1 MIRPYRLRHALL
13 AFFAA
18 VLCLWLTDGARAD
31 TIVLKNGRRIV
42 GSNITREN
50 GKVSCETSAGIV
62 TVPES
67 IVATIEKDGAGGV
80 SSMNP
85 AAANLPMG
93 PPPGAAPAADA
104 LAGSVIHDGAID
116 LDALARLDAKAAAG
130 GSDAVASAV
139 AGESLASRFAY
150 DHGDL
155 NAALDHAQRA
165 VALAPEQVP
174 LLLDVAYVHL
184 RRAEYTAALDALDP
198 ARRLAPDSADV
209 AKLTGWANYGL
220 NRLAAA
226 ISEWKHA
233 QELHHDD
240 DLAQALQK
248 AEHELEVEGD
258 FREGDSAHFVLR
270 YYGGATPELA
280 RGILQEL
287 ESDFDEIS
295 RLLNDTPAEPIS
307 VILYTNEA
315 FKDITRA
322 PGWVGALND
331 GRIRVPVQGLNFV
344 TPDLAH
350 ELKHELTHS
359 FINAK
364 THGNCPVWLQE
375 GMAQWVEGR
384 RSGDA
389 APALL
394 ALYNHQA
401 DPSLAILEGSWMK
414 LPADFVVTAYAW
426 SLAVVEA
433 IEANGPG
440 DVERLLDRMVTEP
453 SGEAAAQ
460 AALHMSYADLN
471 AQAGDYLRRTYSLS
485 H

>member
-1 MIRPYRLRHALL
+1 MYRLHRACWTIL
-13 AFFAA
+13 AVIVFLGVVAE
-18 VLCLWLTDGARAD
+18 ARAD

-50 GKVSCETSAGIV
+50 GKVSCETPAGIV

-67 IVATIEKDGAGGV
+67 MVATIEKEGAGGV

-85 AAANLPMG
+85 SAANLEMG

-104 LAGSVIHDGAID
+104 ASHSVVHDGAVD
-116 LDALARLDAKAAAG
+116 LDALARIDTKASSGNAE
-130 GSDAVASAV
+130 AVASAL

-165 VALAPEQVP
+165 ISFAPTQLP
-174 LLLDVAYVHL
+174 LLLNVAYLHL
-184 RRAEYTAALDALDP
+184 RRGEYTAALDSLDP
-198 ARRLAPDSADV
+198 ARRLAPDSPDV
-209 AKLTGWANYGL
+209 AKLTGWADYGL

-226 ISEWKHA
+226 VSEWKRS
-233 QELHHDD
+233 QELRPDD
-240 DLAQALQK
+240 DLTQAIHK

-270 YYGGATPELA
+270 YYGGAAPELA
-280 RGILQEL
+280 RGILQVL
-287 ESDFDEIS
+287 EDDFSETS
-295 RLLNDTPAEPIS
+295 SLLSGAPAEPIS

-315 FKDITRA
+315 FRDITRA

-331 GRIRVPVQGLNFV
+331 GRIRIPVQGLVSV
-344 TPDLAH
+344 TPELAH
-350 ELKHELTHS
+350 VLKHELAHS
-359 FINAK
+359 FVNEK

-375 GMAQWVEGR
+375 GIAQWIEGR
-384 RSGDA
+384 RSGDSA
-389 APALL
+389 TGLL

-401 DPSLAILEGSWMK
+401 DPSLTVLEGSWMSMSG
-414 LPADFVVTAYAW
+414 DFAAIAYAW

-440 DVERLLDRMVTEP
+440 DIVRLLDRMAAGL
-453 SGEAAAQ
+453 SGEAAVHD
-460 AALHMSYADLN
+460 ALHMSYADLN
-471 AQAGDYLRRTYSLS
+471 SQAGDYLRRTYS

>member
-1 MIRPYRLRHALL
+1 MRHRSSLRHTPLALV
-13 AFFAA
+13 AA
-18 VLCLWLTDGARAD
+18 VVFLGLAGRARAD

-85 AAANLPMG
+85 SAANLPMG
-93 PPPGAAPAADA
+93 PPPEVAPATDA
-104 LAGSVIHDGAID
+104 LARSAIHDGAID
-116 LDALARLDAKAAAG
+116 LDALARMDAKAAG
-130 GSDAVASAV
+130 GSAEAIASAV
-139 AGESLASRFAY
+139 AGEALASHFAFE
-150 DHGDL
+150 HADL
-155 NAALDHAQRA
+155 NSALDHAQRA
-165 VALAPEQVP
+165 ASLAPTQVP
-174 LLLDVAYVHL
+174 LLLDVAYLHL

-226 ISEWKHA
+226 ISEWKHSL
-233 QELHHDD
+233 ELHPDN
-240 DLAQALQK
+240 DLAQAIQK
-248 AEHELEVEGD
+248 AEHELEVESD
-258 FREGDSAHFVLR
+258 FREGDSAHFALR

-287 ESDFDEIS
+287 ESDFNDIS
-295 RLLNDTPAEPIS
+295 SLLSEAPAEPIT

-322 PGWVGALND
+322 PSWVGALND
-331 GRIRVPVQGLNFV
+331 GRIRIPVQGLNFV

-350 ELKHELTHS
+350 VLKHELTHS
-359 FINAK
+359 FINEK

-389 APALL
+389 ATGLL
-394 ALYNHQA
+394 ALYNRQA

-414 LPADFVVTAYAW
+414 LPADFAAMAYAW

-440 DVERLLDRMVTEP
+440 DAVRLLDRMATEP
-453 SGEAAAQ
+453 SGEAAIRST
-460 AALHMSYADLN
+460 LHMSYADLN
-471 AQAGDYLRRTYSLS
+471 AQAAEYLRRTYT

>member
-1 MIRPYRLRHALL
+1 MVLPLL
-13 AFFAA
+13 A
-18 VLCLWLTDGARAD
+18 VVVCLRLAGGARAD

-42 GSNITREN
+42 GTNITREN
-50 GKVSCETSAGIV
+50 GKVSCETPAGIV

-67 IVATIEKDGAGGV
+67 IVATIEKDGAGGA

-85 AAANLPMG
+85 AAAYLPMG
-93 PPPGAAPAADA
+93 PPPAAAPAADA
-104 LAGSVIHDGAID
+104 LARSVIHDGAID
-116 LDALARLDAKAAAG
+116 LDVLARLDSKAGGGVPEDIASAAA
-130 GSDAVASAV
+130 AEA
-139 AGESLASRFAY
+139 LASHFAY
-150 DHGDL
+150 DHADL

-165 VALAPEQVP
+165 VSLAPSQLP
-174 LLLDVAYVHL
+174 LLLDVAYLHL
-184 RRAEYTAALDALDP
+184 RRGEYTAALDALDP

-209 AKLTGWANYGL
+209 AKLTGWADYGL
-220 NRLAAA
+220 NHLASA

-233 QELHHDD
+233 QELHPDD

-258 FREGDSAHFVLR
+258 FREGDSAHFALH

-295 RLLNDTPAEPIS
+295 NMLGSAPAEPIS
-307 VILYTNEA
+307 VILYTDEA

-331 GRIRVPVQGLNFV
+331 GRIRIPVQGLNFV

-350 ELKHELTHS
+350 VLKHELTHS
-359 FINAK
+359 FINDK
-364 THGNCPVWLQE
+364 THGNAPVWLQE

-389 APALL
+389 AAALL
-394 ALYNHQA
+394 DLYNRQA
-401 DPSLAILEGSWMK
+401 DPSLAILEGTWMK
-414 LPADFVVTAYAW
+414 LPADFAATAYAW
-426 SLAVVEA
+426 SLAVVEG

-440 DVERLLDRMVTEP
+440 DLVRLLDRLSTGA
-453 SGEAAAQ
+453 SGEVAVQ
-460 AALHMSYADLN
+460 SVLHMSYADLN
-471 AQAGDYLRRTYSLS
+471 AQAADYLRRTYT